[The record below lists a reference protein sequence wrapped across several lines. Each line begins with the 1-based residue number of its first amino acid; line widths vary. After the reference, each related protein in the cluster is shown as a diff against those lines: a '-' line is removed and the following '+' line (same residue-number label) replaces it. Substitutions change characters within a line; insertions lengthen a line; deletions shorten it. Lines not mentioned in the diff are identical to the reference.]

1 MLRTDMNL
9 QQRYPNNCA
18 MLECLKQ
25 RSLLVPRWCEMCLQ
39 GARVTTVGV
48 TAFLVQ
54 ENPTNLQMLQQSAQT
69 AVLQSQAAPVA
80 PLQEA

>member
-1 MLRTDMNL
+1 M
-9 QQRYPNNCA
+9 
-18 MLECLKQ
+18 
-25 RSLLVPRWCEMCLQ
+25 
-39 GARVTTVGV
+39 TTVGV

-54 ENPTNLQMLQQSAQT
+54 EKPANLQMLQQSAQT